1 MNLLLTGSTSGIG
14 WEKLK
19 ALYPYFDQ
27 IILPVRN
34 IEKAKLL
41 LNLLPDQK
49 KIHLIELDLAD
60 LKSVEKGARL
70 IAENFPNLDVL
81 INNAGGMFQNGKRT
95 SEGLDQSFVVNHL
108 GPMLLT
114 KTLIPNIL
122 AAKGKIIFVSSEAH
136 RFAQVDPSDFV
147 QLRNLSSFQAY
158 SNVKL
163 YNILT
168 SRFLANRYQEQG
180 LTSYSLH
187 PGIVRTAFG
196 SDSSPLLKA
205 LIRTTQLFFISPQ
218 KGAKTGIFL
227 ANTPS
232 SGLKNGG
239 YYVRNKAVISSKTA
253 LDRDL
258 GENLWKFSEEIL
270 FQVLS

>member
-19 ALYPYFDQ
+19 ALIPYFDQ

-34 IEKAKLL
+34 IEKAKSL

-49 KIHLIELDLAD
+49 KIYLIQLDLED
-60 LKSVEKGARL
+60 LKSVEKGAIK
-70 IAENFPNLDVL
+70 IASEFPKLDVI

-95 SEGLDQSFVVNHL
+95 REGLDQSFVVNHL

-122 AAKGKIIFVSSEAH
+122 AAKGKVIFVSSEAH
-136 RFAQVDPSDFV
+136 RFAQIDPSDFG
-147 QLRNLSSFQAY
+147 QLRNSSSFRTY

-168 SRFLANRYQEQG
+168 SRYLANQYQG

-196 SDSSPLLKA
+196 SDSGPLLKA

-218 KGAKTGIFL
+218 KGAETGVFL
-227 ANTPS
+227 AKSPS
-232 SGLKNGG
+232 SDLKNGG

>member
-136 RFAQVDPSDFV
+136 RFAQVDPSDFG

-163 YNILT
+163 YNILI

>member
-70 IAENFPNLDVL
+70 IAENFPTLDVL

-136 RFAQVDPSDFV
+136 RFAQVDPSDFG